1 MRKYIKKLKSVIF
14 IKVLSGSLYIAAIAS
29 IPYIIKSLIDYD
41 FSKGSKGIILLILL
55 YLLVS
60 AAGMGFQY
68 ITQSHAWKFSK
79 LFHTYV
85 KSDVF
90 NKILQF
96 NTPKYNETEIGTY
109 ISMLDNEV
117 PVVEEYYSSGVTII
131 ESSISIIIYGIYML
145 LLDPIIAF
153 VIIVFSSLTLFLP
166 NITSKELT
174 RRRGVH
180 LESTGNYL
188 SIVKDLLSGFKHNN
202 YGTRNYIHKEHDKSL
217 DINESNMLK
226 YGKFNTFVNVFNGFF
241 MYLIDIS
248 AFGLV
253 GFLLLNNRIS
263 YGVAMATLVYIKE
276 FVYPIRYLI
285 MDITRMKSSKG
296 IKDKIERFLDQETE
310 INKPA
315 KCLSNDINFID
326 VSIQFPDFSLNNFN
340 YTFRR
345 GKKYA
350 IIGESG
356 SGKSTILNLLTKN
369 IEPDSGDI
377 EIDGISIK
385 SIDPSSIIGCIGQS
399 EHVFKT
405 NFRNNATIFG
415 AYSDLSMR
423 NSLEFLDCKKLN
435 GIQDNTDSSTL
446 SGGEKQLLALTQM
459 AITNRNILLLDE
471 PFSALDKKNTL
482 LMEERFFG
490 LDDRTLIVVSHNLSE
505 KNLGYFDEVLHM
517 KNGVLISQSD
527 NVNEVSGNIT
537 SLC

>member
-1 MRKYIKKLKSVIF
+1 
-14 IKVLSGSLYIAAIAS
+14 
-29 IPYIIKSLIDYD
+29 
-41 FSKGSKGIILLILL
+41 
-55 YLLVS
+55 
-60 AAGMGFQY
+60 
-68 ITQSHAWKFSK
+68 
-79 LFHTYV
+79 
-85 KSDVF
+85 
-90 NKILQF
+90 
-96 NTPKYNETEIGTY
+96 
-109 ISMLDNEV
+109 
-117 PVVEEYYSSGVTII
+117 
-131 ESSISIIIYGIYML
+131 
-145 LLDPIIAF
+145 
-153 VIIVFSSLTLFLP
+153 
-166 NITSKELT
+166 
-174 RRRGVH
+174 
-180 LESTGNYL
+180 
-188 SIVKDLLSGFKHNN
+188 
-202 YGTRNYIHKEHDKSL
+202 
-217 DINESNMLK
+217 
-226 YGKFNTFVNVFNGFF
+226 